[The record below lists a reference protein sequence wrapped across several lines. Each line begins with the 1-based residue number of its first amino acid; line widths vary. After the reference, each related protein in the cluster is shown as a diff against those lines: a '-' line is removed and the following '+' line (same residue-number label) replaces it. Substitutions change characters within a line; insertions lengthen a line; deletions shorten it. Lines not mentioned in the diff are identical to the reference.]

1 MPMTTEQPTAP
12 RLLRRRADD
21 RVVGGVASGIGD
33 FLNVDPLLIRIAFVG
48 LMVFGGLG
56 LLLYVGGWLLIPEE
70 TGNDSIAEQ
79 LLDRTGLTTRR
90 FLLGLLFLIGGF
102 LFVSGVNGGVAA
114 PEFATALGAAI
125 VVIIIGALFLRA
137 GQPDQAAAALP
148 VANAGA
154 PATAA
159 ARAAP
164 RARPGPRRRARPRSP
179 LAAYVL
185 GAMLAAIGLLALVT
199 NVAGADVDLGQ
210 FFGLGLGVIGIGLV
224 VGTWWGHAR
233 LLILLGLLILP
244 FAIAASFITVPI
256 EGGLGYHRFSPTSR
270 AELRDEYR
278 LVGGSVV
285 LDLTDIRGG
294 DEPIVITASV
304 AMGEI
309 FVALPEDAGFEIDAA
324 VGAGTM
330 TLLGDWKEGTSIEDR
345 YVHDGT
351 GQQFVLDL
359 EAGIGTVYV
368 ENCCNAVNH

>member
-1 MPMTTEQPTAP
+1 MTTEQPTAP

-21 RVVGGVASGIGD
+21 RVIGGVASGIGD
-33 FLNVDPLLIRIAFVG
+33 FLNVDPLLIRIAFAG

-90 FLLGLLFLIGGF
+90 FLLGLMFLAGGF
-102 LFVSGVNGGVAA
+102 LFVSGVLGAA
-114 PEFATALGAAI
+114 PEFATALGATV

-137 GQPDQAAAALP
+137 GQADQAAAGVPLAKP
-148 VANAGA
+148 DA
-154 PATAA
+154 P
-159 ARAAP
+159 ARAAVAAP
-164 RARPGPRRRARPRSP
+164 VARPAPRRRPRPRSP

-185 GAMLAAIGLLALVT
+185 GAMLAAIGLLALAT
-199 NVAGADVDLGQ
+199 NVGGADVDLGQ
-210 FFGLGLGVIGIGLV
+210 FFGLALGVLGIGLV

-233 LLILLGLLILP
+233 LLILLGLLIFP

-285 LDLTDIRGG
+285 LDLTDIQGD

-309 FVALPEDAGFEIDAA
+309 FVALPEDASFEIDAA

-345 YVHDGT
+345 YVQDGT
-351 GQQFVLDL
+351 GRHFVLDL
-359 EAGIGTVYV
+359 ETGIGTVYV

>member
-1 MPMTTEQPTAP
+1 MTTEQPTAP

-21 RVVGGVASGIGD
+21 RVIGGVASGIGD

-90 FLLGLLFLIGGF
+90 FLLGLMFLAGGF
-102 LFVSGVNGGVAA
+102 LFVSGVNGGGAA
-114 PEFATALGAAI
+114 PGFATALGAAI

-137 GQPDQAAAALP
+137 DQPDQAAASVPLAKP
-148 VANAGA
+148 GA
-154 PATAA
+154 PATV
-159 ARAAP
+159 AAP
-164 RARPGPRRRARPRSP
+164 TAPVARPAPRRRPRPRSP

-185 GAMLAAIGLLALVT
+185 GAMLAVIGLLALAT
-199 NVAGADVDLGQ
+199 NVAGADVDIGQ
-210 FFGLGLGVIGIGLV
+210 FFGLALGVIGVGLV

-233 LLILLGLLILP
+233 VLILLGLLILP
-244 FAIAASFITVPI
+244 FAIAASFITVPV

-285 LDLTDIRGG
+285 LDLTDIQGD

-309 FVALPEDAGFEIDAA
+309 FVALPEDASFEIDAA

-345 YVHDGT
+345 YVQDGT
-351 GQQFVLDL
+351 GRHFVLDL
-359 EAGIGTVYV
+359 ETGIGTVYV

>member
-1 MPMTTEQPTAP
+1 MTIEQPTAP

-21 RVVGGVASGIGD
+21 RVIGGVASGIGD

-70 TGNDSIAEQ
+70 TGNHSIAEQ

-102 LFVSGVNGGVAA
+102 LFVSGVNNGVAA
-114 PEFATALGAAI
+114 PGFATALGAAI
-125 VVIIIGALFLRA
+125 IVIIIGALFLRA
-137 GQPDQAAAALP
+137 SQPEQAAAGLP
-148 VANAGA
+148 AATPGA
-154 PATAA
+154 PARAAVATPA
-159 ARAAP
+159 ARPA
-164 RARPGPRRRARPRSP
+164 PRRRPRPRSP

-210 FFGLGLGVIGIGLV
+210 FFGLALGVIGIGLV

-233 LLILLGLLILP
+233 LLILLGVLLMP
-244 FAIAASFITVPI
+244 FAITASLITVPI
-256 EGGLGYHRFSPTSR
+256 EGGLGYHRFSPTSTD
-270 AELRDEYR
+270 ELREEYR

-285 LDLTDIRGG
+285 LDLTDIQDDG
-294 DEPIVITASV
+294 EPIVVTASV
-304 AMGEI
+304 AMGEV
-309 FVALPEDAGFEIDAA
+309 FVALPGDAGFEIDAA

-330 TLLGDWKEGTSIEDR
+330 VLLGEWKEGTSLEDR
-345 YVHDGT
+345 YVHDGS

-359 EAGIGTVYV
+359 RAGIGTIYV

>member
-1 MPMTTEQPTAP
+1 MTTEQPTAP

-21 RVVGGVASGIGD
+21 RVIGGVASGIGD

-90 FLLGLLFLIGGF
+90 FLLGMLFLIGGF
-102 LFVSGVNGGVAA
+102 LFISGLNGGVAA

-137 GQPDQAAAALP
+137 GQPDQAAAGLP
-148 VANAGA
+148 VAKAGA
-154 PATAA
+154 PATV
-159 ARAAP
+159 AAP
-164 RARPGPRRRARPRSP
+164 AAPVARPAPRRRPRPRSP

-185 GAMLAAIGLLALVT
+185 GATLAAIGLLALAT

-210 FFGLGLGVIGIGLV
+210 FFGLALGVIGIGLV

-233 LLILLGLLILP
+233 VLILLGLLILP
-244 FAIAASFITVPI
+244 FAIGASFITVPI

-285 LDLTDIRGG
+285 LDLTDIQGD

-309 FVALPEDAGFEIDAA
+309 FVALPEDASFEIDAA

-345 YVHDGT
+345 YVQDGT
-351 GQQFVLDL
+351 GRHFVLDL
-359 EAGIGTVYV
+359 ETGIGTVYV